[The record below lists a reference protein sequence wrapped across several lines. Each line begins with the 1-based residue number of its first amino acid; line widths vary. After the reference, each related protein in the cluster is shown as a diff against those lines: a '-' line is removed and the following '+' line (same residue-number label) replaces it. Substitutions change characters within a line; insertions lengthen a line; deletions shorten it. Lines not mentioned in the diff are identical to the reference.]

1 MLDYFKDQRLRR
13 AERIRRRK
21 EYLHLYDRGTRI
33 TGRFLVG
40 YFARSSRPWSRV
52 GITVSRKVGKPVR
65 RNRVKRR
72 LKEVFRRNKSALSL
86 ATDVVL
92 NARRS
97 AADASYADLERDF
110 LDLVACWN
118 NQQRAL

>member
-21 EYLHLYDRGTRI
+21 EYFHLYDRGTRI

-92 NARRS
+92 NARRT

>member
-21 EYLHLYDRGTRI
+21 EYFHLYDRGTRI